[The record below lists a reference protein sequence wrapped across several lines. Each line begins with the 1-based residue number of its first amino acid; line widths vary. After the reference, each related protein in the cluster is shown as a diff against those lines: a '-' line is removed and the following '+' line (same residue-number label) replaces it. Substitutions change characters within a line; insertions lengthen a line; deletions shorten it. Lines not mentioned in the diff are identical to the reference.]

1 LGIGNPGDKNVGFLI
16 STTMNPLTTD
26 TIKGDFREDIEV
38 ALRQAIY
45 RAIQKLT
52 ADARTAVYSLRG
64 EPAFDPA

>member
-38 ALRQAIY
+38 ALRGH
-45 RAIQKLT
+45 
-52 ADARTAVYSLRG
+52 RTSHRKV
-64 EPAFDPA
+64 DC